1 MTKIRCN
8 DHLIANSKSQYN
20 LFFDNELRMFRSQE
34 TFLSVWH
41 FYLLTLTHKC
51 TSPWGSISALWK
63 SQLSFQQLM
72 ISSHVNTQERKFFL
86 QKYKGSPLHE
96 EPCEMPYIKCHSL
109 IKRPDQHL
117 LKELVFW
124 FEVFL
129 FSFLQDY
136 KQGHSIQT
144 LIAQVDELNRKWF

>member
-1 MTKIRCN
+1 
-8 DHLIANSKSQYN
+8 
-20 LFFDNELRMFRSQE
+20 
-34 TFLSVWH
+34 
-41 FYLLTLTHKC
+41 
-51 TSPWGSISALWK
+51 
-63 SQLSFQQLM
+63 
-72 ISSHVNTQERKFFL
+72 
-86 QKYKGSPLHE
+86 
-96 EPCEMPYIKCHSL
+96 MPYIKCHSL

-124 FEVFL
+124 FEGFL